1 MGMPGKSKTF
11 KASSG
16 MSLTDPQFVA
26 LRVAFLVVA
35 SAFWGLVVIGL
46 ARGLAWLGLGPSW
59 LAFLIACVVLVIAIN
74 AAIAA
79 GRWWRRRTPPAP
91 PL

>member
-1 MGMPGKSKTF
+1 MGMPGKTKTL
-11 KASSG
+11 KAASG
-16 MSLTDPQFVA
+16 TSLTNPQFVA
-26 LRVAFLVVA
+26 LRIAFLVVV
-35 SAFWGLVVIGL
+35 SALWGLVVIGL
-46 ARGLAWLGLGPSW
+46 ARGLGWLGLGPSW

-74 AAIAA
+74 AAIVA